1 MHLTLLVPE
10 LIWPEPSDALTL
22 AGLPAE
28 HFSWLTGRAS
38 MQHAPAVAHENAL
51 LAQFGAIGTISS
63 NMAQL
68 RALGETP
75 ALTLSASGLCADPVH
90 LRFHQERIVLADAGA
105 FPLADAEAIALI
117 DALNAEF
124 SELGRFH
131 LGHRQRWYL
140 ELNAALPH
148 PAPAL
153 SVVAGRRLDGDIE
166 NKTSPLYR
174 WLNEVQMF
182 LHQHPVNA
190 ERAARGEPAINSLWL
205 WGEGGTA
212 TVNAPFD
219 AVYADDPLARGLA
232 AASGLCARNLPA
244 SASAILASGAQRPF
258 VYLDTLLPGVLY
270 ENPEDW
276 QQNFAALE
284 NAWFA
289 PLRQRL
295 GKTLQRLDL
304 IAPTVYG
311 ALRWTLTGTARWQFW
326 KKGRSPQQLAQT
338 LAGAQTPQQ
347 GTPT

>member
-28 HFSWLTGRAS
+28 HFSWLAGRAS
-38 MQHAPAVAHENAL
+38 MQHASAVAHENAL
-51 LAQFGAIGTISS
+51 LAQFAATGS
-63 NMAQL
+63 NLAQL

-75 ALTLSASGLCADPVH
+75 ALTLSASSLCADPVH

-105 FPLADAEAIALI
+105 FPLTDADATALLA
-117 DALNAEF
+117 ALNAEF
-124 SELGRFH
+124 SALGTFHQGHARCWYVELKTP
-131 LGHRQRWYL
+131 
-140 ELNAALPH
+140 LPH

-190 ERAARGEPAINSLWL
+190 ARAARGEPVINSLWL

-232 AASGLCARNLPA
+232 AASGLCAEKLPT
-244 SASAILASGAQRPF
+244 SASAILASGARRPF
-258 VYLDTLLPGVLY
+258 VYLDSLLPGVLY

-276 QQNFAALE
+276 QQHFTALE

-289 PLRQRL
+289 PLRQQL

-311 ALRWTLTGTARWQFW
+311 TLRWTLTGAARWQFW
-326 KKGRSPQQLAQT
+326 KKGRSPQQLAQK
-338 LAGAQTPQQ
+338 LAGAQRPL
-347 GTPT
+347 PEN